1 MNEIFF
7 LIFAF
12 LTIYLSIKL
21 SIYADNLSKTSTIS
35 KAVIGGL
42 LLAGVTALPELITC
56 TSSILLKNPLLSLGN
71 ILGSNL
77 FNIFITALLDIIF
90 IKKIYTTKTTK
101 TNYLTY
107 LILIINYLVIYMFIQ
122 EKINITILNIGLP
135 TIIIIILY
143 FIYIKLLPKN
153 KEEQIQID
161 LKPIKNIKGK
171 LLITSILMIA
181 SSVLLTTFVNNI
193 AQSHPSFSSGS
204 IGAILLGITTSLPEV
219 ITFYTLINIDN
230 YDLALQD
237 IVGSNLFNLAILSFA
252 DIIYK
257 TSPIYNIIDNNTTT
271 ILFLGLIFII
281 ISFIQNI
288 RTKCISKV
296 TYIIPSII
304 IVSLYLYFWLIGFI

>member
-1 MNEIFF
+1 
-7 LIFAF
+7 
-12 LTIYLSIKL
+12 
-21 SIYADNLSKTSTIS
+21 
-35 KAVIGGL
+35 
-42 LLAGVTALPELITC
+42 
-56 TSSILLKNPLLSLGN
+56 
-71 ILGSNL
+71 
-77 FNIFITALLDIIF
+77 
-90 IKKIYTTKTTK
+90 
-101 TNYLTY
+101 
-107 LILIINYLVIYMFIQ
+107 MFIQ

-219 ITFYTLINIDN
+219 ITFYTLISIDN

-281 ISFIQNI
+281 ISFLQNI
-288 RTKCISKV
+288 RTKCISKG

>member
-12 LTIYLSIKL
+12 LTVFLSIKL
-21 SIYADNLSKTSTIS
+21 SIYADNLSKTSNIS

-42 LLAGVTALPELITC
+42 LLAGVTSLPELITC
-56 TSSILLKNPLLSLGN
+56 TSAVLLKNPLLAIGD

-90 IKKIYTTKTTK
+90 IKKIYTTKTTN

-107 LILIINYLVIYMFIQ
+107 LILIINYLTIYLFIKD
-122 EKINITILNIGLP
+122 KINITILNIGLP
-135 TIIIIILY
+135 TIVIIILY
-143 FIYIKLLPKN
+143 LIYIKLLPKN
-153 KEEQIQID
+153 KEEQTKTKI
-161 LKPIKNIKGK
+161 KPIKNIKEK
-171 LLITSILMIA
+171 LLITSILMIS

-193 AQSHPSFSSGS
+193 AGAHPSFSSGI

-219 ITFYTLINIDN
+219 ITFYTLISIDN

-237 IVGSNLFNLAILSFA
+237 IIGSNLFNLVVLSFT

-257 TSPIYNIIDNNTTT
+257 TSPIYNEIDNNTTT
-271 ILFLGLIFII
+271 IIFLGLIFII
-281 ISFIQNI
+281 ISFLQNI
-288 RTKCISKV
+288 RTKSISKL

-304 IVSLYLYFWLIGFI
+304 IVSIYIYFWFIGFI

>member
-171 LLITSILMIA
+171 LLITSIFMIA

-219 ITFYTLINIDN
+219 ITFYTLISIDN

-281 ISFIQNI
+281 ISFLQNI

>member
-219 ITFYTLINIDN
+219 ITFYTLISIDN

-281 ISFIQNI
+281 ISFLQNI

>member
-171 LLITSILMIA
+171 FLITSILMIA

-281 ISFIQNI
+281 ISFLQNI

>member
-153 KEEQIQID
+153 KEEEIQID

-219 ITFYTLINIDN
+219 ITFYTLISIDN

-281 ISFIQNI
+281 ISFLQNI

>member
-281 ISFIQNI
+281 ISFLQNI

>member
-90 IKKIYTTKTTK
+90 IKKIYTIKTTK

-281 ISFIQNI
+281 ISFLQNI

>member
-230 YDLALQD
+230 HDLALQD

-281 ISFIQNI
+281 ISFLQNI

>member
-281 ISFIQNI
+281 ISFLQNI
-288 RTKCISKV
+288 RKKCISKI

>member
-219 ITFYTLINIDN
+219 ITFYTLISIDN